1 MPVPSAVQNLPGLG
15 ATGATG
21 SYTLSAGHSRYSSTW
36 DSCCIFSTHHSIM
49 SSFCCAVKPLN
60 QALAVC
66 VLQEILGRN
75 HSPGFIRVRIHAH
88 RSLYSGCEDLL
99 SVHLP
104 NPPTLHRTA
113 FSVGEDL
120 PVGY

>member
-1 MPVPSAVQNLPGLG
+1 
-15 ATGATG
+15 
-21 SYTLSAGHSRYSSTW
+21 
-36 DSCCIFSTHHSIM
+36 M
-49 SSFCCAVKPLN
+49 SSFFVAFKLN

-75 HSPGFIRVRIHAH
+75 HSPGFIRVLTCPSIGAF
-88 RSLYSGCEDLL
+88 YSGCEDL
-99 SVHLP
+99 SVLILPNHLP
-104 NPPTLHRTA
+104 LHRTA